1 MLGNAWSFIT
11 LVLLLVAAILR
22 QPPLLLVAVLLFLA
36 SGTARLW
43 AAYALR
49 RLECERRLSTT
60 RAFFGDTID
69 VEISVSN
76 RKLLPLPWVHIQD
89 EVPEEVTFLKGTIL
103 GSHIPTRALLS
114 NLVSLGWY
122 RRLIRRF
129 PMKCQHRGVF
139 TFGPTTVHAGDL
151 FGFFRKEMT
160 VDRRDT
166 LLVYPKVVPLEYP
179 GIPSRD
185 PIGDIAV
192 RQHLFQDPIRTIS
205 IREYTPGDPLRHI
218 HWKATARLRRLQSK
232 VFERTTTVD
241 LALFLDTRTTP
252 PPSWGI
258 ADQLLETAIIAAA
271 SIADHALANEY
282 RTGLYVNEPYRHS
295 ASIVK
300 LAPTDH
306 PQQMQRVLEA
316 LAQVQGMPLM
326 PVEDMVSTEV
336 RGLSWPAT
344 IAVITAMP
352 TAALVTSLQR
362 LRRAGRRVAL
372 VLVGS
377 QAAQH
382 PVPDGMPVYHVPDDV
397 PWQELDSLV
406 IHPGAREG
414 RSRAYTAARHSAPDR
429 QGVAQ

>member
-1 MLGNAWSFIT
+1 MLGNAWFFVT
-11 LVLLLVAAILR
+11 LVLLFIAAILR

-36 SGTARLW
+36 TGIARLW
-43 AAYALR
+43 AGYALH
-49 RLECERRLSTT
+49 RLECDRRLSTT

-89 EVPEEVTFLKGTIL
+89 EVPEEVAFLKGTIQ

-122 RRLIRRF
+122 RRRMRRF
-129 PMKCQHRGVF
+129 PAQCLRRGVF
-139 TFGPTTVHAGDL
+139 SFGPTTVHAGDL

-166 LLVYPKVVPLEYP
+166 LMVYPKVVPLEYL

-185 PIGDIAV
+185 PFGDIAV
-192 RQHLFQDPIRTIS
+192 RQHLFHDPIRTIS

-218 HWKATARLRRLQSK
+218 NWKATARLRRLQSK
-232 VFERTTTVD
+232 VFERTTSVD
-241 LALFLDTRTTP
+241 LALFLDTRSTP

-258 ADQLLETAIIAAA
+258 AEQLLETAIIAAA
-271 SIADHALANEY
+271 SIADHALANDY

-295 ASIVK
+295 GSVMK

-316 LAQVQGMPLM
+316 LAQVQGMPL
-326 PVEDMVSTEV
+326 VSIDDLVSSEA

-352 TAALVTSLQR
+352 TAPLVASLQR

-377 QAAQH
+377 QAALH
-382 PVPDGMPVYHVPDDV
+382 ATPDGMPVYHVPDDV
-397 PWQELDSLV
+397 PWQDLDSLV
-406 IHPGAREG
+406 IYPGAREG
-414 RSRAYTAARHSAPDR
+414 RSRAYAATRHSVPDR
-429 QGVAQ
+429 QGAVQ